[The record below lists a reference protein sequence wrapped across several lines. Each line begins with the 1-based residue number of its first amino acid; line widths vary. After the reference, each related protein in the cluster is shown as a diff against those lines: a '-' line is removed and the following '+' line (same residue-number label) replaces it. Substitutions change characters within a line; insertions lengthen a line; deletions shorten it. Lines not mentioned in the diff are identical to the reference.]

1 MFNFYHSPS
10 MPCPYIKGLF
20 EQQTFIKLSN
30 DKATEEYN
38 ELSRAGFRRSHDTVY
53 RPSCCKCNAC
63 KTVRIKVNDFKLNKN
78 WQRILNKNKNIS
90 MKIINGKITDGE
102 YIGQLD
108 NDEQFN
114 LFSKYVTTRHMEGGM
129 AAMSRDDY
137 NNLLSSPVDTNIIEF
152 RDMQNKLVSGCIID
166 NLDDGISAVYS
177 FFDINLV
184 KNSLGS
190 YMILKLIELANK
202 HNLPYVY
209 LGFIIK
215 NNPKMIYKSRFKPLE
230 LFKNG
235 LWQPYI

>member
-10 MPCPYIKGLF
+10 MPCPYIEGLF

-30 DKATEEYN
+30 NKATEEYN

-53 RPSCCKCNAC
+53 RPSCYGCNAC

-90 MKIINGKITDGE
+90 MKIINGKNLGGE
-102 YIGQLD
+102 NIEDLD

-114 LFSKYVTTRHMEGGM
+114 LFSKYVTMRHMEGGM
-129 AAMSRDDY
+129 ATMTRDDY

-152 RDMQNKLVSGCIID
+152 RDRQNKLVSGCIID

-177 FFDINLV
+177 FF
-184 KNSLGS
+184 
-190 YMILKLIELANK
+190 
-202 HNLPYVY
+202 
-209 LGFIIK
+209 
-215 NNPKMIYKSRFKPLE
+215 
-230 LFKNG
+230 
-235 LWQPYI
+235 